1 MQPFSKKRLRRFFEM
16 LSKPPGVSPG
26 ACCVSAWF
34 RFGAYPFRLSAQAAY
49 LATLASQPSR
59 EESLARM

>member
-16 LSKPPGVSPG
+16 LSKPPGGPG
-26 ACCVSAWF
+26 GCCVSAWF